1 MISNLTP
8 VIKWVGG
15 KTQLL
20 SKIIPLLPT
29 EYNTYYEPFI
39 GGGAVLFSI
48 QPNKAVINDINP
60 QLINLYSQIKNK
72 DSVYSLI
79 EQIKEYD
86 SIPCNKDYY
95 LSLREVFNKKIENRE
110 LDVECSALFIWIN
123 KHCFNGLY
131 RVNSKG
137 LFNVPYNNKISG
149 CSIDEDNILGIHNYL
164 NDENNQIELTN
175 SDFESVC
182 NKAQNNDFIYF
193 DSPYFPESITAD
205 FTSYS
210 KEGFGL
216 KEHER
221 LNRLYKEL
229 SSRGVKMMLS
239 NNDVEWVR
247 DNYSEF
253 RIIPIEAKRMVNRD
267 GSKRNNGKE
276 VLILNY

>member
-1 MISNLTP
+1 MTLNP

-48 QPNKAVINDINP
+48 QPKKAVINDINP

-72 DSVYSLI
+72 DSVHPLI
-79 EQIKEYD
+79 EQVKEYD
-86 SIPCNKDYY
+86 SILCNKDYY

-110 LDVECSALFIWIN
+110 LDVECAALFIWIN

-137 LFNVPYNNKISG
+137 LFNVPYNNKING
-149 CSIDEDNILGIHNYL
+149 CSIDEKNILGIHNYL

-182 NKAQNNDFIYF
+182 YKAQNNDFIYF
-193 DSPYFPESITAD
+193 DSPYFPESVTAD

-210 KEGFGL
+210 KEGFRL

-239 NNDVEWVR
+239 NNDVEWIR

-267 GSKRNNGKE
+267 GSKRNNGRE